1 MKLNIVFF
9 IFAIQTAVQASWA
22 SSDIITGPLGCG
34 LRFRIKKYRGRT
46 IAIPL
51 DPECQVLPGTN
62 LGLQRTQSRYGPT
75 YRRFV
80 KNWSRFPEFPNRQY
94 NRK

>member
-94 NRK
+94 NRN